1 MNINKKNCIILALA
15 TLPMLNSCSDS
26 WLEPKPLSFYS
37 PENTYVDAEGL
48 YAALTACERNM
59 RHEIF
64 RRRRSDSNRNVSD
77 RHRHTW
83 KDRRKRFPGRFG

>member
-48 YAALTACERNM
+48 YAGGCKG
-59 RHEIF
+59 
-64 RRRRSDSNRNVSD
+64 RSD
-77 RHRHTW
+77 TALA
-83 KDRRKRFPGRFG
+83 G

>member
-48 YAALTACERNM
+48 YVYGICA
-59 RHEIF
+59 
-64 RRRRSDSNRNVSD
+64 
-77 RHRHTW
+77 
-83 KDRRKRFPGRFG
+83 